1 MRNIQ
6 IVLTEIQLAVAEER
20 KSQLRV
26 LHLLREVET
35 DGHYLEMG
43 FPSLFEFATR
53 ALGYSAGAAHRRIQS
68 MRLLRTIPEME
79 DKIED
84 GSLSLCVA
92 AKTQSF
98 FRSEDQKRKSEGDEK
113 LSVQTKQ
120 EIAQSMLGASMR
132 ECERKLAEISPES
145 ALPLRPWSVF
155 PRLRS

>member
-1 MRNIQ
+1 MRSIP
-6 IVLTEIQLAVAEER
+6 AVAEER

-43 FPSLFEFATR
+43 FPTLFEFATR
-53 ALGYSAGAAHRRIQS
+53 SLGYSAGAAHRRIQS

-79 DKIED
+79 EKIED

-98 FRSEDQKRKSEGDEK
+98 FRNEDQKRKSEGD
-113 LSVQTKQ
+113 V
-120 EIAQSMLGASMR
+120 R
-132 ECERKLAEISPES
+132 
-145 ALPLRPWSVF
+145 
-155 PRLRS
+155 RLHA